1 MTHSESEGEWMLK
14 LPISATSC
22 LRPLSEDDAGELH
35 ALIEANRGRL
45 RRWLPWA
52 ATQTFEDTLG
62 FIRKAEEQLARGD
75 GFQAAIVCEKEIAG
89 VIGYVGVNWQH
100 RSTSLG
106 YWLGENHV
114 GKGTMTAAV
123 RALVNHAL
131 SVWELNR
138 VEIRVAAENRRSRA
152 IPERIG
158 FRQEGTLRQAELVDG
173 RYLDSVVYSMLA
185 SDRTPFIGSP
195 S

>member
-1 MTHSESEGEWMLK
+1 MLK
-14 LPISATSC
+14 LPISAPS
-22 LRPLSEDDAGELH
+22 LPRPLDEADAEELH

-52 ATQTFEDTLG
+52 ATQTFEDTHG
-62 FIRKAEEQLARGD
+62 FIHRTEEQLARDD

-100 RSTSLG
+100 RRTSLG
-106 YWLGENHV
+106 YWLGEDHL
-114 GKGTMTAAV
+114 GKGMMTAAA
-123 RALVNHAL
+123 RALVDHAL

-152 IPERIG
+152 VPERLG
-158 FRQEGTLRQAELVDG
+158 FRQEGTLRKAELVDG
-173 RYLDSVVYSMLA
+173 CYLDSVVYSMLA
-185 SDRTPFIGSP
+185 EDWRATSSRWNYA
-195 S
+195 